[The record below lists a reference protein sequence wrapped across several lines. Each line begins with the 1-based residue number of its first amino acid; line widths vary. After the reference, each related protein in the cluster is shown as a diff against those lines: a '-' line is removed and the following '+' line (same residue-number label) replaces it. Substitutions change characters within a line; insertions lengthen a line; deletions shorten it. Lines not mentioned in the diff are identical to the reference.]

1 MATQPK
7 QVVLREFNMPGTFA
21 EAVTANRVCYY
32 SAAGALS
39 IATSAANM
47 PAGVTERDFASGDV
61 GEVVTK
67 KVMRCIAG
75 GSITAGDLV
84 VATTGGAVVKAGNSE
99 PIVGRALSTQTTTG
113 AYVEVELLIGSY
125 SPAAYV

>member
-7 QVVLREFNMPGTFA
+7 QVVLREFNMAGTFA

-32 SAAGALS
+32 SAAGAFS
-39 IATSAANM
+39 IATSAVM
-47 PAGVTERDFASGDV
+47 PAGVTERDFASGEV

-67 KVMRCIAG
+67 KIMRCITG

-84 VATTGGAVVKAGNSE
+84 VATTAGAVVKAGNSE
-99 PIVGRALSTQTTTG
+99 PIVGRALTTQATTG
-113 AYVEVELLIGSY
+113 AYVEVELLIGCY

>member
-7 QVVLREFNMPGTFA
+7 QVVLREFNMAGTFA

-32 SAAGALS
+32 SAAGAFS
-39 IATSAANM
+39 IATSAVM
-47 PAGVTERDFASGDV
+47 PAGVTERDFASGEV

-67 KVMRCIAG
+67 KIMRCITG

-84 VATTGGAVVKAGNSE
+84 VATTDGAVVKAGNSE
-99 PIVGRALSTQTTTG
+99 PLVGRALTTQASTG
-113 AYVEVELLIGSY
+113 AYVEVELLIGCY

>member
-7 QVVLREFNMPGTFA
+7 QVVLRDFNMPGTFA

-32 SAAGALS
+32 SAAGAFS

-47 PAGVTERDFASGDV
+47 PAGITAHNFVINEV

-67 KVMRCIAG
+67 KVMRCITG

-84 VATTGGAVVKAGNSE
+84 VATTAGAVVKAGNSE
-99 PIVGRALSTQTTTG
+99 PIVGRALTTQATTG
-113 AYVEVELLIGSY
+113 AYVEIELMIGSY

>member
-1 MATQPK
+1 MAVQPK
-7 QVVLREFNMPGTFA
+7 QVVLREFNMAGTFA

-32 SAAGALS
+32 SAAGAFS
-39 IATSAANM
+39 IATSAVM
-47 PAGVTERDFASGDV
+47 PAGVTERDFASGEV

-67 KVMRCIAG
+67 KIMRCITG

-84 VATTGGAVVKAGNSE
+84 VATTAGAVVKAGNSE
-99 PIVGRALSTQTTTG
+99 PIVGRALTTQATTG
-113 AYVEVELLIGSY
+113 AYVEVELLIGCY

>member
-21 EAVTANRVCYY
+21 EACGANRVCYY
-32 SAAGALS
+32 SAAGVLS
-39 IATSAANM
+39 IADAAVM
-47 PAGVTERDFASGDV
+47 PAGVTERSFESGEA

-67 KVMRCIAG
+67 KVMRCITG
-75 GSITAGDLV
+75 GAITAGDLV
-84 VATTGGAVVKAGNSE
+84 VATTDGAVVKAGNSE
-99 PIVGRALSTQTTTG
+99 PLVGRALTTQASTG
-113 AYVEVELLIGSY
+113 AYVEVELLIGCY

>member
-39 IATSAANM
+39 IATSAVM
-47 PAGVTERDFASGDV
+47 PAGVTERAFDSGEA

-67 KVMRCIAG
+67 KIMRCITG
-75 GSITAGDLV
+75 GAVTFGDLV
-84 VATTGGAVVKAGNSE
+84 VATTAGAVIKAGNSE
-99 PIVGRALSTQTTTG
+99 PIVGRALTTQAATG
-113 AYVEVELLIGSY
+113 AYVEIELLIGCY

>member
-21 EAVTANRVCYY
+21 ENVGANRVCYY
-32 SAAGALS
+32 SAAWTLS
-39 IATSAANM
+39 IADSAVM
-47 PAGVTERDFASGDV
+47 PAGVTEQAFDSGEA
-61 GEVVTK
+61 GEVVK
-67 KVMRCIAG
+67 QKIMRCITG
-75 GSITAGDLV
+75 GSVTAGDLV
-84 VATTGGAVVKAGNSE
+84 VPTTGGAVIKAGNSE
-99 PIVGRALSTQTTTG
+99 PIVGRALTTQPTTG

>member
-1 MATQPK
+1 MAVQPK

-21 EAVTANRVCYY
+21 EAVGANRVCYY

-39 IATSAANM
+39 IADSAVM
-47 PAGVTERDFASGDV
+47 PAGVTERDFASGEV
-61 GEVVTK
+61 GEVVK
-67 KVMRCIAG
+67 QKIMRCIAG

-84 VATTGGAVVKAGNSE
+84 VATTDGAVVKAGNSE
-99 PIVGRALSTQTTTG
+99 PLVGRALGTQATTG
-113 AYVEVELLIGSY
+113 AYVEVELLIGCY

>member
-1 MATQPK
+1 MAIQPK
-7 QVVLREFNMPGTFA
+7 QVVLREFNQPGTFA
-21 EAVTANRVCYY
+21 EAVGANVVCYY
-32 SAAGALS
+32 SGAGALS
-39 IATSAANM
+39 IATSAVM
-47 PAGVTERDFASGDV
+47 PAGVTEYAFASGDV

-67 KVMRCIAG
+67 KNMRCIAG

-84 VATTGGAVVKAGNSE
+84 VATTAGAVVKAGNSE
-99 PIVGRALSTQTTTG
+99 PIVGRALTTQTTTG

>member
-7 QVVLREFNMPGTFA
+7 QVVLREFNMAGTFA

-32 SAAGALS
+32 SAAGAFS
-39 IATSAANM
+39 IATSAVM
-47 PAGVTERDFASGDV
+47 PAGVTERDFASGEE

-67 KVMRCIAG
+67 KIMRCVTG
-75 GSITAGDLV
+75 GSVTVGDLV
-84 VATTGGAVVKAGNSE
+84 VATTAGAVVKAGNSE
-99 PIVGRALSTQTTTG
+99 PIVGRALTTQASTG
-113 AYVEVELLIGSY
+113 AYVEVELLIGCY

>member
-7 QVVLREFNMPGTFA
+7 QVVLREFNMAGTFA

-32 SAAGALS
+32 SGAGALS
-39 IATSAANM
+39 IAASAANM
-47 PAGVTERDFASGDV
+47 PAGVTESDFASGEV

-67 KVMRCIAG
+67 KIMRCITG

-84 VATTGGAVVKAGNSE
+84 AATTGGAVVKAGNSE

>member
-39 IATSAANM
+39 IATSAVM
-47 PAGVTERDFASGDV
+47 PAGVTERDYLTIGEA

-67 KVMRCIAG
+67 KVMRCITG
-75 GSITAGDLV
+75 GAVTFGDLV
-84 VATTGGAVVKAGNSE
+84 VATTAGAVIKAGNSE
-99 PIVGRALSTQTTTG
+99 PIVGRALTTQAATG
-113 AYVEVELLIGSY
+113 AYVEVELLIGCY

>member
-1 MATQPK
+1 MAVQPK
-7 QVVLREFNMPGTFA
+7 QVVLREFNMAGTFA

-32 SAAGALS
+32 SAAGAFS
-39 IATSAANM
+39 IATSAVM
-47 PAGVTERDFASGDV
+47 PAGVTERDFASGEV

-67 KVMRCIAG
+67 KIMRCITG

-84 VATTGGAVVKAGNSE
+84 VATTDGAVVKAGNSE
-99 PIVGRALSTQTTTG
+99 PLVGRALTTQATTG
-113 AYVEVELLIGSY
+113 AYVEVELLIGCY

>member
-21 EAVTANRVCYY
+21 EAAGANVVCYY

-39 IATSAANM
+39 IADSAVM
-47 PAGVTERDFASGDV
+47 PAGVTERAFDSGEV

-67 KVMRCIAG
+67 KVMRCITG
-75 GSITAGDLV
+75 GAITAGDLV
-84 VATTGGAVVKAGNSE
+84 VATTDGAVVKAGNSE
-99 PIVGRALSTQTTTG
+99 PLVGRALTTQASTG
-113 AYVEVELLIGSY
+113 AYVEVELLIGCY